1 MSVFKLKVLGRNRT
15 KVNEINFLWQLHPMP
30 QNLITKRVDIAE
42 KPTQFQDFKL
52 YIPASGNI
60 AE

>member
-1 MSVFKLKVLGRNRT
+1 
-15 KVNEINFLWQLHPMP
+15 MP